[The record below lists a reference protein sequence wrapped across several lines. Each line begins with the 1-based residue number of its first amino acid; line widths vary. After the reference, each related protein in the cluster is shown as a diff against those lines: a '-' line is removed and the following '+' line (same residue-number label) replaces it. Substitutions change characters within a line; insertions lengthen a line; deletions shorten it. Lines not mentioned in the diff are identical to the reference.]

1 MSPARADYHHG
12 DLRAAALS
20 AAGALLAAG
29 GERAVTLRAVAGAV
43 GVTHGALARP
53 FGDRDG
59 LLDALAGEG
68 MAALASA
75 VAGETGPGAGPGA
88 GAGAGSP
95 ARFVSAYLAW
105 ALGAPALYDLTM
117 RRVRAAPEAAARL
130 VGAARAALGR
140 DDEAIKAMWM
150 TLHGGLALRAA
161 GALAERDEAAFR
173 ALMVRLTGTEG

>member
-29 GERAVTLRAVAGAV
+29 GERAVTLRAVAGSV

-75 VAGETGPGAGPGA
+75 VEAET

-95 ARFVSAYLAW
+95 ARFVRAYLAW

-140 DDEAIKAMWM
+140 DDEAIKAVWM

>member
-20 AAGALLAAG
+20 AAGALLATG
-29 GERAVTLRAVAGAV
+29 GERAVTLRAVAESV

-75 VAGETGPGAGPGA
+75 VEAET

-95 ARFVSAYLAW
+95 ARFVRAYLAW

-140 DDEAIKAMWM
+140 DDEAIKAVWM